1 MTSDPDR
8 EETVDSEV
16 SEIDA
21 ELVAVDEEPV
31 EEGGAYEVETEPAD
45 DSSDEFL
52 EGIFY
57 AEVPNPFE
65 AGVLFAHDPQALS
78 LALADPGT
86 QVRTVVSHN
95 TDAPGGSEGGLGAIR
110 DIEELALQRAKI
122 DRKSVV

>member
-78 LALADPGT
+78 LALAEIG
-86 QVRTVVSHN
+86 
-95 TDAPGGSEGGLGAIR
+95 
-110 DIEELALQRAKI
+110 RAH
-122 DRKSVV
+122 V